1 MIILENRQAVG
12 IAYYDKSE
20 GVTREKPIDDLFL
33 DYNYQLSFHHDSL
46 ITSLW
51 SNQFLSLESGIKN
64 RIRWTKF
71 VLAIT
76 SQEQHLIVAPIISKH
91 SLYEMPLP
99 NILIA

>member
-71 VLAIT
+71 VLAIA
-76 SQEQHLIVAPIISKH
+76 SQEQHLIVAPIISN
-91 SLYEMPLP
+91 SLYEMPLS